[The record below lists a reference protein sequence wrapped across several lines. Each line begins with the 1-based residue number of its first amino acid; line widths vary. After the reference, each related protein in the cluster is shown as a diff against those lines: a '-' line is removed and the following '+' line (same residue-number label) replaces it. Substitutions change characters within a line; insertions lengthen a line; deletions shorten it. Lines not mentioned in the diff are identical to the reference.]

1 MNHVVDITKSVSL
14 SDKQFY
20 LVVGCFDTCIADI
33 KPYRVQYM
41 ILMPRD
47 LSLQFYE
54 LRYAAMP
61 GPFDPGNE
69 FLLRFIGVID
79 LEDQPQLFFKTSAPI
94 RNPVPLTKHGIPRTF
109 LPEFKSPV

>member
-1 MNHVVDITKSVSL
+1 MNHVVDITKSVGL

-20 LVVGCFDTCIADI
+20 LVVGCFDTRIADI

-41 ILMPRD
+41 ILMPHD

-69 FLLRFIGVID
+69 FLLRFIGIID
-79 LEDQPQLFFKTSAPI
+79 LEDQPQLFFKKI
-94 RNPVPLTKHGIPRTF
+94 CPVQLIVRLGDHFDADGLI
-109 LPEFKSPV
+109 